1 MAKEQNLK
9 LEVNDLKISFRTNNG
24 RVQAVRDISFELY
37 EGETLAI
44 VGESGSGK
52 SVTSRAI
59 MGILAPNAIVE
70 SGEIL
75 YDGKDLMQ
83 ISEEEFHSLRGDKIS
98 MVFQD
103 PLSSLNPIVK
113 IGKQLTEAMILK
125 NKLSRRENK
134 RKLSKAFKILEEN
147 INIASNA
154 KEHPEIKQ
162 KNNANLKTFKQFVNK
177 YIVMQNKYN
186 IAMEKLGF
194 AIEELDSSIVLLEKN
209 ITQRVLKNIN
219 HAKDYATQSISDY
232 VLSKDDSCLVELAEL
247 CEVCKQEEFSCSD
260 VLNKVIVIKN
270 HLEEVHNALMPNFFS
285 LAYYLLKNPQAP
297 EMSIEELNEFTHKV
311 LDDEFML
318 AYIQDLE
325 QGVSNAF
332 TEKNEA
338 KKLAIEKLQEE
349 LKYLDEHTTLEYQ
362 ETKTRFNTLY
372 PYISQ
377 CENAL
382 KIGNETYTTTFKGSV
397 KKQLHTYFNAAKINA
412 KNDKKYQRE
421 KKKFDRIIAKGKKPS
436 YTVAEAMKLDAEQS
450 KVNIHK
456 IIEKLIAYYQND
468 IKNFEKFEVKSY
480 TVSIIDYLK
489 DLSANIVKKV
499 SKKSAKERAIRLM
512 DEVGIPDPQKRFKQ
526 YPFQFSGGMRQRI
539 VIAIALSAD
548 PDVLI
553 CDEPTTALDVTI
565 QAQILELINKLKRER
580 NLSIIFITHDLGV
593 VANMADRIAV
603 MYAGKIVEYATTDEL
618 FYDPKHPYTWAL
630 LSSIPDLE
638 TKEKLSPIPGTPPNM
653 IYPPKG
659 DAFAERNKYAM
670 KIDFEE
676 QPPLFKVTDTHYAAT
691 WLLHPNAPKVTPPSI
706 VTERIERMLNARK
719 KKGASANG
727 K

>member
-1 MAKEQNLK
+1 MSDQKLK

-24 RVQAVRDISFELY
+24 RVQAVRDISFDLY

-83 ISEEEFHSLRGDKIS
+83 ITEEEFHSLRGDKIS

-125 NKLSRRENK
+125 NRLSIREN
-134 RKLSKAFKILEEN
+134 RKKLNRAFKILGKN
-147 INIASNA
+147 IDEALNA
-154 KEHPEIKQ
+154 KEDTSVKQ
-162 KNNANLKTFKQFVNK
+162 KNKQNLSTFKKFVKK
-177 YIVMQNKYN
+177 YIIMQNHYN
-186 IAMEKLGF
+186 ISMEKLGF
-194 AIEELDSSIVLLEKN
+194 SIEELSNAIVLLEKDIRTRVSKN
-209 ITQRVLKNIN
+209 IARALDYVNQSFGEYSLKEDDPYITQLKEIN
-219 HAKDYATQSISDY
+219 
-232 VLSKDDSCLVELAEL
+232 
-247 CEVCKQEEFSCSD
+247 EVCKEEDFSCTE
-260 VLNKVIVIKN
+260 VLNKLLPIKS
-270 HLEEVHNALMPNFFS
+270 HLENVHSATMPNFFS
-285 LAYYLLKNPQAP
+285 LGYYLLTHETAP
-297 EMSIEELNEFTHKV
+297 DMPVEELNEFTHKI

-318 AYIQDLE
+318 SYIQDLE
-325 QGVSNAF
+325 KGVLNAF
-332 TEKNEA
+332 DAKKEA

-349 LKYLDEHTTLEYQ
+349 LKFLAAETLDIK
-362 ETKTRFNTLY
+362 ETKLRIKALY
-372 PYISQ
+372 PVIHN
-377 CENAL
+377 CENPL
-382 KIGNETYTTTFKGSV
+382 KIGNETYTTTFKGSMNT
-397 KKQLHTYFNAAKINA
+397 QLHNYFNANNINA
-412 KNDKKYQRE
+412 KNEKKYLKE

-436 YTVAEAMKLDAEQS
+436 YTIAEVMKMDPEQS
-450 KVNIHK
+450 KKNMQNLIS
-456 IIEKLIAYYQND
+456 KLICHYEDD
-468 IKNFEKFEVKSY
+468 IKQFENFNVNTY
-480 TVSIIDYLK
+480 TISIIDYLK
-489 DLSANIVKKV
+489 ELSANIVKKV
-499 SKKSAKERAIRLM
+499 SKRSAKERAIRLM
-512 DEVGIPDPQKRFKQ
+512 EEVGIPDPKKRFKQ

-565 QAQILELINKLKRER
+565 QAQILELINKLKKER

-603 MYAGKIVEYATTDEL
+603 MYAGKIVESATTDEL

-630 LSSIPDLE
+630 LSSIPDLD

-659 DAFAERNKYAM
+659 DAFAARNKYAM

-691 WLLHPNAPKVTPPSI
+691 WLLHPSAPKVTPPSI
-706 VTERIERMLNARK
+706 VVERIERMLAARREAAK
-719 KKGASANG
+719 NG

>member
-1 MAKEQNLK
+1 MANEKLK

-103 PLSSLNPIVK
+103 PLSSLNPIVR

-125 NKLSRRENK
+125 NRLSRRENK
-134 RKLSKAFKILEEN
+134 KKLNKAFKILGSNVDE
-147 INIASNA
+147 ALNA
-154 KEHPEIKQ
+154 KENPQVKQ
-162 KNNANLKTFKQFVNK
+162 KNKENLAIFKKFVKK

-194 AIEELDSSIVLLEKN
+194 AIQEFSNAIVLLEKN
-209 ITQRVLKNIN
+209 IRTRVLKNISR
-219 HAKDYATQSISDY
+219 AKDYVDQTFGEYTVKSDDPY
-232 VLSKDDSCLVELAEL
+232 VQRLNELDE
-247 CEVCKQEEFSCSD
+247 ECKKEDFSCSD
-260 VLNKVIVIKN
+260 VLKTVLEIKE
-270 HLEEVHNALMPNFFS
+270 HFEQIHNSLMPNFFS
-285 LAYYLLKNPQAP
+285 LGYYMLNHDTVPD
-297 EMSIEELNEFTHKV
+297 MSVEELNEFTHKI

-318 AYIQDLE
+318 SYIKDLE
-325 QGVSNAF
+325 KGVYNAF
-332 TEKNEA
+332 NAKNEA
-338 KKLAIEKLQEE
+338 KKVAIEKMKEE
-349 LKYLDEHTTLEYQ
+349 LIYLNNNDKLDL
-362 ETKTRFNTLY
+362 KDVKLRLKALF
-372 PYISQ
+372 PMISN

-382 KIGNETYTTTFKGSV
+382 KIGNETYTTTFKGSMN
-397 KKQLHTYFNAAKINA
+397 KQIHTYFNAEKINL
-412 KNDKKYQRE
+412 KNDKKYQKE
-421 KKKFDRIIAKGKKPS
+421 KKKFDRIIARGKKPS
-436 YTVAEAMKLDAEQS
+436 YTVAEVMKMDPELS
-450 KVNIHK
+450 KKNMKNILT
-456 IIEKLIAYYQND
+456 KLIAHYEED
-468 IKNFEKFEVKSY
+468 IEQFSQFNVNTY

-489 DLSANIVKKV
+489 ELSANIVKKV
-499 SKKSAKERAIRLM
+499 SKRSAKERAIRLM
-512 DEVGIPDPQKRFKQ
+512 EEVGIPEPQKRFRQ

-548 PDVLI
+548 PDILI

-565 QAQILELINKLKRER
+565 QAQILELINKLKYER

-659 DAFAERNKYAM
+659 DAFAARNKYAM

-676 QPPLFKVTDTHYAAT
+676 QPPLFKVSDTHYAAT
-691 WLLHPNAPKVTPPSI
+691 WLLHPSAPKVTPPSI
-706 VTERIERMLNARK
+706 VVERIERMLAARK
-719 KKGASANG
+719 EAQENG
-727 K
+727 RK

>member
-1 MAKEQNLK
+1 MASEKLK
-9 LEVNDLKISFRTNNG
+9 LEVNNLKISFRTNNG
-24 RVQAVRDISFELY
+24 RVQAVRDISFDLY

-83 ISEEEFHSLRGDKIS
+83 ISEEEFHTLRGDKIS

-125 NKLSRRENK
+125 NRLSRKEN
-134 RKLSKAFKILEEN
+134 RKKLNRAFKILGKNVDEALH
-147 INIASNA
+147 ASEDA
-154 KEHPEIKQ
+154 AVKQ
-162 KNNANLKTFKQFVNK
+162 KNKENLLIFKKFVKK

-186 IAMEKLGF
+186 IAIEKLGF
-194 AIEELDSSIVLLEKN
+194 AIEELSNSIALLEKN
-209 ITQRVLKNIN
+209 IRTRISKNISR
-219 HAKDYATQSISDY
+219 AKDYISQTFGEFTVKEDDPFVQKLNDID
-232 VLSKDDSCLVELAEL
+232 VL
-247 CEVCKQEEFSCSD
+247 CKEEEFSCSE
-260 VLNKVIVIKN
+260 VLKLVLAVKE
-270 HLEEVHNALMPNFFS
+270 HFEEIHNATMPNFFS
-285 LAYYLLKNPQAP
+285 LGYYLLNHESVP
-297 EMSIEELNEFTHKV
+297 EMPIEELNEFTHKI

-318 AYIQDLE
+318 AYIEDLE
-325 QGVSNAF
+325 KGVYNAF
-332 TEKNEA
+332 NDKNDS
-338 KKLAIEKLQEE
+338 KKVAIEKMNEE
-349 LKYLDEHTTLEYQ
+349 LVYLNANDKLDVKEFKLRL
-362 ETKTRFNTLY
+362 KALY
-372 PYISQ
+372 PVIHQ

-382 KIGNETYTTTFKGSV
+382 KIGNETYTTTFKGSMG
-397 KKQLHTYFNAAKINA
+397 KQVHNYFNAEKINL
-412 KNDKKYQRE
+412 KNEKKYLKE

-436 YTVAEAMKLDAEQS
+436 YTVAEVMKMDPEQA
-450 KVNIHK
+450 KKNMQN
-456 IIEKLIAYYQND
+456 IIEKLILHYQED
-468 IKNFEKFEVKSY
+468 IEQFGQFNVHTY

-489 DLSANIVKKV
+489 ELSANIVKKV
-499 SKKSAKERAIRLM
+499 SRRSAKERAIRLM
-512 DEVGIPDPQKRFKQ
+512 EEVGIPEPQKRFKQ

-659 DAFAERNKYAM
+659 DAFAARNKYAM

-691 WLLHPNAPKVTPPSI
+691 WLLHPSAPKVTPPSI
-706 VTERIERMLNARK
+706 VVERIERMLAARK
-719 KKGASANG
+719 EAQKHG